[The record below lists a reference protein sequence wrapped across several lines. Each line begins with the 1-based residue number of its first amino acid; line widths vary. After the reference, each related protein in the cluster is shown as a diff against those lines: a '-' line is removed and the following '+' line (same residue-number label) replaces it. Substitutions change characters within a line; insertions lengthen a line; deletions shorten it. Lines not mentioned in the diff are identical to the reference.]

1 MTENQGRKALFYW
14 FYRVSEPSLKT
25 KLVSVISVK
34 FAKVRHNAELP
45 KRQTEHAAGYD
56 IHACLEQDLELK
68 RGQISPVPTGLAV
81 EIPPGYHISIRARS
95 GLAVKHGLTPVNT
108 PGTIDADY
116 RGEIFVPL
124 VNLGSSDYTIKHGE
138 RIAQLLLE
146 KTYTIDWSEA
156 SLSETARGEGKFGS
170 TGKR

>member
-1 MTENQGRKALFYW
+1 M
-14 FYRVSEPSLKT
+14 
-25 KLVSVISVK
+25 ISVK
-34 FAKVRHNAELP
+34 FTRLQAPALLP
-45 KRQTEHAAGYD
+45 ARQSEHAAGYD
-56 IHACLEQDLELK
+56 VHACLAADLTIA
-68 RGQISPVPTGLAV
+68 RGKIMPVPTGLSV

-95 GLAVKHGLTPVNT
+95 GMAVKHGLTPINT

-124 VNLGSSDYTIKHGE
+124 INLGQEDYTIKHGD

-146 KTYTIDWSEA
+146 KTYTIDWVEGE
-156 SLSETARGEGKFGS
+156 LSATERGEGKFGS

>member
-1 MTENQGRKALFYW
+1 MSSIT
-14 FYRVSEPSLKT
+14 
-25 KLVSVISVK
+25 VK
-34 FAKVRHNAELP
+34 FTMLNPGAMLP
-45 KRQTEHAAGYD
+45 GRQSVHAAGYD
-56 IHACLEQDLELK
+56 VHACLEHNITIK
-68 RGQISPVPTGLAV
+68 RGSITPVPTGIAV

-95 GLAVKHGLTPVNT
+95 GMAVKHGLTPVNT

-124 VNLGSSDYTIKHGE
+124 INLGNEDYTIKNGD
-138 RIAQLLLE
+138 RIAQMLLE
-146 KTYTIDWSEA
+146 KTYEIYWQEG

>member
-1 MTENQGRKALFYW
+1 MQSI
-14 FYRVSEPSLKT
+14 V
-25 KLVSVISVK
+25 VK
-34 FAKVRHNAELP
+34 FARLRARAELP
-45 KRQTEHAAGYD
+45 ARQSPHAAGYD
-56 IHACLEQDLELK
+56 LHACLDDGLTIL
-68 RGQISPVPTGLAV
+68 RGQITPVPTGLAV

-95 GLAVKHGLTPVNT
+95 GMAVKHGLTPVNT

-124 VNLGSSDYTIKHGE
+124 INLGQADYTIKHGD

-146 KTYTIDWSEA
+146 KTYDIVWEEG
-156 SLSETARGEGKFGS
+156 SLTETVRGEGKFGS

>member
-1 MTENQGRKALFYW
+1 
-14 FYRVSEPSLKT
+14 VSA
-25 KLVSVISVK
+25 ISVK
-34 FAKVRHNAELP
+34 FTKKSAVAALP
-45 KRQTEHAAGYD
+45 ARQSEHAAGYD
-56 IHACLEQDLELK
+56 VYACLENDLTIA
-68 RGQISPVPTGLAV
+68 RGKITPVPTGLSV

-95 GLAVKHGLTPVNT
+95 GMAVKHGLTPVNT

-124 VNLGSSDYTIKHGE
+124 INLGGDDYTIKHGD

-146 KTYTIDWSEA
+146 KTYTIAWQEA
-156 SLSETARGEGKFGS
+156 ELSDTARGEGKFGS

>member
-1 MTENQGRKALFYW
+1 MSA
-14 FYRVSEPSLKT
+14 V
-25 KLVSVISVK
+25 SVK
-34 FAKVRHNAELP
+34 FNRLKQAAILP
-45 KRQTEHAAGYD
+45 ARQSQHAAGYD
-56 IHACLEQDLELK
+56 VYACLENDLTIA
-68 RGQISPVPTGLAV
+68 RGKITPVPTGLSV

-95 GLAVKHGLTPVNT
+95 GMAVKYGLTPVNT

-124 VNLGSSDYTIKHGE
+124 INLGQEDYTIKPGD

-146 KTYTIDWSEA
+146 KTYTIDWIEA
-156 SLSETARGEGKFGS
+156 ELSDTARGEGKFGS

>member
-1 MTENQGRKALFYW
+1 MGA
-14 FYRVSEPSLKT
+14 VA
-25 KLVSVISVK
+25 VK
-34 FAKVRHNAELP
+34 FRKVHPDAILP
-45 KRQTEHAAGYD
+45 ERQSAHAAGYD
-56 IHACLEQDLELK
+56 VHACLEYSLTIK
-68 RGQISPVPTGLAV
+68 RSSILPVPTGIAV

-95 GLAVKHGLTPVNT
+95 GMAVKHGLTPVNT

-124 VNLGSSDYTIKHGE
+124 INLGTEDYTICNGD

-146 KTYTIDWSEA
+146 KTYEIDWREGA
-156 SLSETARGEGKFGS
+156 LSETARGEGKFGS

>member
-1 MTENQGRKALFYW
+1 MALFCYW
-14 FYRVSEPSLKT
+14 FYVLNPLLPRPVSMSDIT
-25 KLVSVISVK
+25 
-34 FAKVRHNAELP
+34 VRFRRLHNNAQLP
-45 KRQTEHAAGYD
+45 ARQSAHAAGYD
-56 IHACLEQDLELK
+56 VYACGDDDLVIL
-68 RGQISPVPTGLAV
+68 RGQIVPVPTGLGV

-95 GLAVKHGLTPVNT
+95 GMAVKHGLTPVNT

-124 VNLGSSDYTIKHGE
+124 INLGREDYVVKTGE

-146 KTYTIDWSEA
+146 KTYTIAWHEA
-156 SLSETARGEGKFGS
+156 ELSDTERGEGKFGS

>member
-1 MTENQGRKALFYW
+1 MSTISIKFRRIQQEAAL
-14 FYRVSEPSLKT
+14 P
-25 KLVSVISVK
+25 
-34 FAKVRHNAELP
+34 A
-45 KRQTEHAAGYD
+45 RQSEHAAGYD
-56 IHACLEQDLELK
+56 VHACLAADITIA
-68 RGQISPVPTGLAV
+68 RGKITPVPTGLSV

-95 GLAVKHGLTPVNT
+95 GMAVKHGLTPINT

-124 VNLGSSDYTIKHGE
+124 INLGPADYTIKHGD

-146 KTYTIDWSEA
+146 KTYTIEWQEA
-156 SLSETARGEGKFGS
+156 ELSETTRGEGKFGS

>member
-1 MTENQGRKALFYW
+1 MLDGF
-14 FYRVSEPSLKT
+14 LKT
-25 KLVSVISVK
+25 KVVSAIAVK
-34 FAKVRHNAELP
+34 FTRIQEAAVLP
-45 KRQTEHAAGYD
+45 ARQSEHAAGYD
-56 IHACLEQDLELK
+56 VYACLAADLTIA
-68 RGQISPVPTGLAV
+68 RGKITPVPTGLSV

-95 GLAVKHGLTPVNT
+95 GMAVKHGLTPINT

-124 VNLGSSDYTIKHGE
+124 INLGGDDYTIKHGD

-146 KTYTIDWSEA
+146 KTYTIDWVEGE
-156 SLSETARGEGKFGS
+156 LSATERGEGKFGS

>member
-1 MTENQGRKALFYW
+1 MSSITVKF
-14 FYRVSEPSLKT
+14 T
-25 KLVSVISVK
+25 KLNPGAMLPGRQSV
-34 FAKVRHNAELP
+34 
-45 KRQTEHAAGYD
+45 HAAGYD
-56 IHACLEQDLELK
+56 VHACLEHNITIK
-68 RGQISPVPTGLAV
+68 RGSITPVPTGIAV

-95 GLAVKHGLTPVNT
+95 GMAVKHGLTPVNT

-124 VNLGSSDYTIKHGE
+124 INLGNEDYTIKNGD
-138 RIAQLLLE
+138 RIAQMLLE
-146 KTYTIDWSEA
+146 KTYEIYWQEG

>member
-1 MTENQGRKALFYW
+1 MAQITVRFQRLHAGARLPALQ
-14 FYRVSEPSLKT
+14 S
-25 KLVSVISVK
+25 
-34 FAKVRHNAELP
+34 
-45 KRQTEHAAGYD
+45 EHAAGYD
-56 IHACLEQDLELK
+56 VYACLDHNLTIN
-68 RGQISPVPTGLAV
+68 RGSIAPVPTGIAV

-95 GLAVKHGLTPVNT
+95 GMAVKHGLTPVNT

-124 VNLGSSDYTIKHGE
+124 INLGREDYTIRHGD

-146 KTYTIDWSEA
+146 QTLTIDWQEEG
-156 SLSETARGEGKFGS
+156 LSATLRGEGKFGS

>member
-1 MTENQGRKALFYW
+1 MPA
-14 FYRVSEPSLKT
+14 
-25 KLVSVISVK
+25 ISVK
-34 FAKVRHNAELP
+34 FARLRSQAELP

-56 IHACLEQDLELK
+56 IHACLESDLVLK
-68 RGQISPVPTGLAV
+68 RGKISPVPTGLAV

-95 GLAVKHGLTPVNT
+95 GLAVKHGLTPINT

-124 VNLGSSDYTIKHGE
+124 INLGDSDYTIKHGE

-146 KTYTIDWSEA
+146 KTYSIEWQEA
-156 SLSETARGEGKFGS
+156 ELGATERGDGKFGS

>member
-1 MTENQGRKALFYW
+1 MSMSQIT
-14 FYRVSEPSLKT
+14 
-25 KLVSVISVK
+25 VK
-34 FAKVRHNAELP
+34 FRKIHERAELP
-45 KRQTEHAAGYD
+45 GRQSTHAAGYD
-56 IHACLEQDLELK
+56 LHACLDHNLTLQ
-68 RGQISPVPTGLAV
+68 RGSITPVPTGLAV

-95 GLAVKHGLTPVNT
+95 GMAVKHGLTPVNT

-124 VNLGSSDYTIKHGE
+124 INLGTVDYTIKHGD

-146 KTYTIDWSEA
+146 QTFEIHWQEDA
-156 SLSETARGEGKFGS
+156 LSETTRGEGKFGS

>member
-1 MTENQGRKALFYW
+1 MST
-14 FYRVSEPSLKT
+14 
-25 KLVSVISVK
+25 ISVK
-34 FAKVRHNAELP
+34 FRRIQQEAALP
-45 KRQTEHAAGYD
+45 ARQSEHAAGYD
-56 IHACLEQDLELK
+56 VHACLASDLTIA
-68 RGQISPVPTGLAV
+68 RGKITPVPTGLSV

-95 GLAVKHGLTPVNT
+95 GMAVKHGLTPINT

-124 VNLGSSDYTIKHGE
+124 INLGAADYTIKHGD

-146 KTYTIDWSEA
+146 KTYTIEWQEA
-156 SLSETARGEGKFGS
+156 ELSETARGEGKFGS

>member
-1 MTENQGRKALFYW
+1 MNSIVVRFI
-14 FYRVSEPSLKT
+14 RLKDSAT
-25 KLVSVISVK
+25 
-34 FAKVRHNAELP
+34 LP
-45 KRQTEHAAGYD
+45 ARQSQHAAGYD
-56 IHACLEQDLELK
+56 VHACLDDGLTIL
-68 RGQISPVPTGLAV
+68 RGQITPVPTGLAV

-95 GLAVKHGLTPVNT
+95 GMAVKHGLTPVNT

-124 VNLGSSDYTIKHGE
+124 INLGQSDYTIKHGD

-146 KTYTIDWSEA
+146 KTYDIEWVEGK
-156 SLSETARGEGKFGS
+156 LSETQRGEGKFGS

>member
-1 MTENQGRKALFYW
+1 MQQ
-14 FYRVSEPSLKT
+14 
-25 KLVSVISVK
+25 ISVK
-34 FAKVRHNAELP
+34 FTRLKAKAELP
-45 KRQTEHAAGYD
+45 ARQSPHAAGYD
-56 IHACLEQDLELK
+56 VHACLDDGLTIL
-68 RGQISPVPTGLAV
+68 RGQIAPVPTGLAV

-95 GLAVKHGLTPVNT
+95 GMAVKHGLTPINT

-124 VNLGSSDYTIKHGE
+124 INLGAVDYTIKHGD

-146 KTYTIDWSEA
+146 KTYSIAWEEGE
-156 SLSETARGEGKFGS
+156 LTATERGEGKFGS